1 MDNNEYNCKIHYDN
15 FDVVVDDGDNDTI
28 LNESLLLLSLL
39 GLVVDG
45 LSSSFIWQPPLFYL
59 QIFLFHTKQ
68 VKRRCWN
75 YELSLGPIAFLKYT
89 AGLLAAAVDLD
100 LPLCKQELV

>member
-45 LSSSFIWQPPLFYL
+45 LSSSFI
-59 QIFLFHTKQ
+59 
-68 VKRRCWN
+68 
-75 YELSLGPIAFLKYT
+75 
-89 AGLLAAAVDLD
+89 
-100 LPLCKQELV
+100 